1 MFRIQLKKA
10 LIIMIVLLLSYFRSQ
25 ANCAFYSND
34 DSTAL
39 LEGTHYTGDYSLGDF
54 VFVVNI
60 V

>member
-1 MFRIQLKKA
+1 MCKIKLKKA
-10 LIIMIVLLLSYFRSQ
+10 LIIMIVSLLYWGSQ
-25 ANCAFYSND
+25 TNCAVYSND
-34 DSTAL
+34 DSTSL

>member
-10 LIIMIVLLLSYFRSQ
+10 LIIMIVSLLSYFWTQ
-25 ANCAFYSND
+25 AGCAVYSND
-34 DSTAL
+34 DSTSL